1 MCSVSL
7 GRWRKCSVG
16 LEKGREIN
24 CLIGSLAEVAL
35 CVCSVGVEEWSW
47 NEVFDRSLVG
57 WGGVQYVFRKG
68 RRNKCLIRLGK

>member
-24 CLIGSLAEVAL
+24 CLTGPWERSGYV
-35 CVCSVGVEEWSW
+35 CV
-47 NEVFDRSLVG
+47 
-57 WGGVQYVFRKG
+57 Q
-68 RRNKCLIRLGK
+68 